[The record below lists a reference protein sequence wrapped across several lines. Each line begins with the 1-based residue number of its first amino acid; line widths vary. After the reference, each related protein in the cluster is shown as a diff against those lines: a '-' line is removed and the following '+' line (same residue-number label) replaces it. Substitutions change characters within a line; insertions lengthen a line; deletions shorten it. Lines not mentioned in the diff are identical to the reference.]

1 MKAIRQLIRTT
12 HRAFVDLFLSS
23 PVYRRTAI
31 VSAIFV
37 LATTLLPIWRIV
49 PLAEASP
56 FIPLHY
62 NIYLGIDRFGPWYSI
77 FLLPA
82 LGATLL
88 VVNVIFEAVFFRRE
102 HVLSKFFAYATV
114 FSETVLFVAMVL
126 IVLLNL

>member
-1 MKAIRQLIRTT
+1 MKILKPFGQLR
-12 HRAFVDLFLSS
+12 RAFVDLFASS

-31 VSAIFV
+31 LSALLVAFM
-37 LATTLLPIWRIV
+37 TLLPVWRIM
-49 PLAEASP
+49 PIASDKP

-62 NIYLGIDRFGPWYSI
+62 NIYLGVDRFGPWYGV

-82 LGATLL
+82 IGATLL
-88 VVNVIFEAVFFRRE
+88 VINVMFEAVFFRRE

-114 FSETVLFVAMVL
+114 FSEIVLFAAMVL